1 MKKMKVRSWKRI
13 SAVFCMLAMVLCMTV
28 PMQVKAASAE
38 ASVSVSQT
46 EVKQGDTVDVSV
58 VIKADTTLGPVGYTL
73 QYDGSMFQLPD
84 KYKDIFPAG
93 KITWKSGAVGYST
106 YKETFTMTALK
117 DGTCTFTL
125 SDVTATDENEQA
137 LDGINIANPSAA
149 VTVAAGS
156 SESQTESSQAE
167 SSEENS
173 GSSQET
179 ESASEE
185 ESISCK
191 LSTLEVEPGSI
202 TFDPSV
208 KEYTVHVANDVTKI
222 AVHAATESDKATYVV
237 EGVDNLQ
244 EGENLVTVHVTADD
258 GGFQEYTIHVIRA
271 AAGEQP
277 SETESLSADG
287 VEGFDWTVE
296 ARQFHVTTFPGGIS
310 IPKSYVYTTVKI
322 GEYEVP
328 AYTSDEH
335 EGLYLIYAGE
345 NGGDP
350 GLCWFRE
357 SDGVIFPY
365 VQTGAVLSG
374 AGDALLY
381 MITGGVIIVIL
392 LAINIILAHR
402 VHHRKR
408 QVRELQASSNRRQRD
423 MNASEDSYESY
434 EESEDDEEEDK
445 DSWMTEDEDD
455 SDSEEDTYEDVME
468 DKEDEDDDEDS
479 EEDGEVFGV
488 DIQVM
493 EEGIE
498 REVSRYGSKTASIPA
513 SEVKRA
519 RSARPEKPTVNRSRV
534 SDMTTRVDAD
544 RVKKNREK

>member
-1 MKKMKVRSWKRI
+1 MKKMKVRNWKRI
-13 SAVFCMLAMVLCMTV
+13 RAVFCMLAMVLCMTV

-58 VIKADTTLGPVGYTL
+58 VIKADTALGPVGYTL

-93 KITWKSGAVGYST
+93 KITWKSGAVGYNT
-106 YKETFTMTALK
+106 YEETFTMTALK

-137 LDGINIANPSAA
+137 LDGINIANPSSS
-149 VTVAAGS
+149 VTVSAAAAS
-156 SESQTESSQAE
+156 SESQAESSQTESSQE
-167 SSEENS
+167 SNESQ
-173 GSSQET
+173 QET

-185 ESISCK
+185 SVSCR

-237 EGVDNLQ
+237 EGMDNLQ

-271 AAGEQP
+271 ASGEQP
-277 SETESLSADG
+277 SETESLSVDG

-381 MITGGVIIVIL
+381 MIIGGVIIVIL

-408 QVRELQASSNRRQRD
+408 QVRELQASSDRRQRD
-423 MNASEDSYESY
+423 RNASEDTYESY
-434 EESEDDEEEDK
+434 DESEDEEEDE

-455 SDSEEDTYEDVME
+455 SASEEDTYEDVME
-468 DKEDEDDDEDS
+468 DKEDEDDDKDS
-479 EEDGEVFGV
+479 EEEVFGV

>member
-13 SAVFCMLAMVLCMTV
+13 RAVFCMLAMVLCMTV

-137 LDGINIANPSAA
+137 LDGINIANPSSS
-149 VTVAAGS
+149 VTVSAAAAS
-156 SESQTESSQAE
+156 SESQAESSQTESSQE
-167 SSEENS
+167 SNESQ
-173 GSSQET
+173 QET

-185 ESISCK
+185 SISCR

-237 EGVDNLQ
+237 EGMDNLQ

-271 AAGEQP
+271 ASGEQP
-277 SETESLSADG
+277 SETESLSVDG

-381 MITGGVIIVIL
+381 MIIGGVIIVIL

-408 QVRELQASSNRRQRD
+408 QIRELQASSDRRQRD
-423 MNASEDSYESY
+423 RNASEDTYESY
-434 EESEDDEEEDK
+434 EESEDEEEDE

-455 SDSEEDTYEDVME
+455 SASEEDTYEDVME
-468 DKEDEDDDEDS
+468 DNEDEDDDKDS
-479 EEDGEVFGV
+479 EEEVFGV

>member
-46 EVKQGDTVDVSV
+46 EVKQGDTIDVSV

-73 QYDGSMFQLPD
+73 QYDNSLFQIADSLKQYD
-84 KYKDIFPAG
+84 QGG
-93 KITWKSGAVGYST
+93 KIVWKSGSVGYGT
-106 YKETFTMTALK
+106 YKETFKMTALK

-125 SDVTATDENEQA
+125 SDVSATDENEQA
-137 LDGINIANPSAA
+137 LDGINIANPSTA
-149 VTVAAGS
+149 VTVSAAS
-156 SESQTESSQAE
+156 SESQAE
-167 SSEENS
+167 SSQESSE
-173 GSSQET
+173 SSQES

-237 EGVDNLQ
+237 EGMDNLQ

-271 AAGEQP
+271 ASGEETA
-277 SETESLSADG
+277 ETESLSADG

-381 MITGGVIIVIL
+381 MIIGGVIIVIL

-402 VHHRKR
+402 VHHRKN
-408 QVRELQASSNRRQRD
+408 QVKELQESSGRRQRD
-423 MNASEDSYESY
+423 LHASEGNYESY
-434 EESEDDEEEDK
+434 EESEDEEENE
-445 DSWMTEDEDD
+445 DSWMT
-455 SDSEEDTYEDVME
+455 DSEEDEDSEEDNYEDVME
-468 DKEDEDDDEDS
+468 DEEDDDEDS
-479 EEDGEVFGV
+479 EEDEEVFGV

-498 REVSRYGSKTASIPA
+498 REVSRYGSKTTSIPA
-513 SEVKRA
+513 SEIKKA

>member
-1 MKKMKVRSWKRI
+1 MKKMKVRSWKKI
-13 SAVFCMLAMVLCMTV
+13 SAVFCMLAMVLCMAV
-28 PMQVKAASAE
+28 PMQVKAATAE

-73 QYDGSMFQLPD
+73 QYDNSLFQIADSLKQFD
-84 KYKDIFPAG
+84 QGG
-93 KITWKSGAVGYST
+93 KIVWKSGSVGYGT
-106 YKETFTMTALK
+106 YKETFQMTAIK

-137 LDGINIANPSAA
+137 LDGINIANPSSA
-149 VTVAAGS
+149 VTVSAAS
-156 SESQTESSQAE
+156 APSESQAESSQAE
-167 SSEENS
+167 SSQE
-173 GSSQET
+173 SSESQQET

-185 ESISCK
+185 SISCR

-237 EGVDNLQ
+237 EGMDNLQ

-271 AAGEQP
+271 ASGEQP

-328 AYTSDEH
+328 AYTSDDH

-345 NGGDP
+345 NGSDP

-381 MITGGVIIVIL
+381 MIIGGVVIVIL

-408 QVRELQASSNRRQRD
+408 QIRELQASSDRRHRD
-423 MNASEDSYESY
+423 MNASEESYESY
-434 EESEDDEEEDK
+434 DEEDDEE
-445 DSWMTEDEDD
+445 DSWMQNDEEDASEEDAEDD
-455 SDSEEDTYEDVME
+455 SYEDVME
-468 DKEDEDDDEDS
+468 DEDDSED

-488 DIQVM
+488 DIQGV
-493 EEGIE
+493 EEGLE
-498 REVSRYGSKTASIPA
+498 REVSKYGSKTAPISTSDI
-513 SEVKRA
+513 KRA

-544 RVKKNREK
+544 RIKKNREK